1 MIWKWNNIRHSTFRA
16 HWRVIYKEL
25 NPFDNAAQEQMAYR
39 LRRAFVG
46 SQSLDVVNS
55 LVLRTGN
62 LQVQMQQ
69 LVLHPFGLIL
79 IDNLSLPGSI
89 SVDDDWKWTHSN
101 EGESAPILSPVTA
114 VKVQALALDAF
125 LKKKVKQKSFFNTL
139 EIDVLVAVP
148 DVRAIHWPAS
158 GVFPEVCNAD
168 EVPERVS
175 ACVAQYRHDAKTP
188 PKLVAEHRQRLA
200 EFLRA
205 SHKGKALAG
214 DFAKHAANTANTA
227 NSAKAAR
234 QQAGQEEDSM
244 PPPDSE
250 LDSVTGPDWL
260 PSSRMVD
267 LD

>member
-1 MIWKWNNIRHSTFRA
+1 
-16 HWRVIYKEL
+16 VIYKEL

-39 LRRAFVG
+39 LRRAFAG
-46 SQSLDVVNS
+46 SQSLDVVNC
-55 LVLRTGN
+55 LVLRTGS

-79 IDNLSLPGSI
+79 IDNLSLPGTI
-89 SVDDDWKWTHSN
+89 SVDDDWKWTHVYR
-101 EGESAPILSPVTA
+101 GESAAIPSPVTA
-114 VKVQALALDAF
+114 AKVQALALDAF
-125 LKKKVKQKSFFNTL
+125 LKKKVKQKSFFNNL
-139 EIDVLVAVP
+139 ELDVLLAVP
-148 DVRAIHWPAS
+148 DVQAIHWPAS

-168 EVPERVS
+168 EVPERVT
-175 ACVAQYRHDAKTP
+175 ACVAQYRQDAKMP

-205 SHKGKALAG
+205 SHKGRALTG
-214 DFAKHAANTANTA
+214 DFGKHAAD
-227 NSAKAAR
+227 AAR
-234 QQAGQEEDSM
+234 SANASKNSRPPSGQDDESV

-250 LDSVTGPDWL
+250 LGAVTGPDWL